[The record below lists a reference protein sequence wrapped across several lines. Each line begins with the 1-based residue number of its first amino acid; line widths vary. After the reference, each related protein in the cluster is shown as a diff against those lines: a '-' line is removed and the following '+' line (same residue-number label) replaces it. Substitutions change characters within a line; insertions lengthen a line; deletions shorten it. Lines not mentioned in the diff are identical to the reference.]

1 MTLKPT
7 VQEWLQLMSLLRYTI
22 DVRPNSVNIVG
33 FRNKLVNVDKFED
46 TIATFSFNGKYWTA
60 RYYAATTRPGL
71 PKLLK
76 PVNPKGAAIIVPGQY
91 KDVYQLGG
99 FRGYMALRQVGQ
111 LRVYRDNNKDSQF
124 DHNSATIESG
134 HFGIHIHKA
143 GIWSKLVGQNSAGC
157 QVFQKAK
164 DYEEFM
170 NQCSAV
176 ADKYGNKFTYTLLEI

>member
-1 MTLKPT
+1 MLVAPT
-7 VQEWLQLMSLLRYTI
+7 VAEWINMMTALNYKV
-22 DVRPNSVNIVG
+22 DKRPDAINIVG
-33 FRNKLVNVDKFED
+33 FRDNLSKVNYFDD
-46 TIATFSFNGKYWTA
+46 TIATYSYNGSYWTS
-60 RYYAATTRPGL
+60 RYYPATTRPGL
-71 PKLLK
+71 PNLLK
-76 PVNPKGAAIIVPGQY
+76 PVNPKGAAIVVPGQY
-91 KDVYQLGG
+91 KDVYQIGG
-99 FRGYMALRQVGQ
+99 FKGYMALRQVGQ